1 MAVNELICM
10 TLLLFFSRDGMKS
23 SPFLFWCH
31 RIQRKLA
38 AFHPQVSKYTA
49 LQQAEISGSITRL
62 PCNRKSQDIYI
73 YIDLAKLSALNR
85 RDKRNARPALNTNQ
99 LESFFLQ
106 YRACSNM
113 TFFCTWV
120 LHYDSCPHASVSHW
134 TVHHKDCGDL
144 HEETPKYHWKRTY
157 KQQKRKTIC
166 KWEIIGHSTL
176 CCSK

>member
-1 MAVNELICM
+1 MEWNPAPFCFDVIVSRESWRHLILRFQN
-10 TLLLFFSRDGMKS
+10 TLLCNKLKFRVRLRDYHAIESRK
-23 SPFLFWCH
+23 
-31 RIQRKLA
+31 
-38 AFHPQVSKYTA
+38 
-49 LQQAEISGSITRL
+49 
-62 PCNRKSQDIYI
+62 IYI
-73 YIDLAKLSALNR
+73 FFDVAKLSALNR